1 MTLALYR
8 VPVDGG
14 GKLRSGKRRRGSWLL
29 GIMQRKAS
37 LLLPIPQDLGVGS
50 GPKLEGRS
58 PVADARTIY
67 LPTTSLGAVG
77 SAKRKEIRACV
88 QRAGAQ

>member
-1 MTLALYR
+1 MGTRIEQSCWSQGTAKTLALYR

-67 LPTTSLGAVG
+67 PPHPWGL
-77 SAKRKEIRACV
+77 
-88 QRAGAQ
+88 